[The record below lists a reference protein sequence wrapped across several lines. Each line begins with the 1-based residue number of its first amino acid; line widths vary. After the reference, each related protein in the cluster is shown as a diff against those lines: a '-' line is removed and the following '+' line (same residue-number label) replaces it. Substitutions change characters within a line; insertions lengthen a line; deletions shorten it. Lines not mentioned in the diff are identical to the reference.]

1 MVRLPSF
8 LTHAASLDPQPMRII
23 DERPADAATLGA
35 LIDAAFAEAEH
46 RGGNEG
52 AIVAALRTAGA
63 LPLSLVALG
72 TDGVPVGHVAFSPVR
87 IVSET
92 GDGVAG
98 DWYGLAPLSVLPERQ
113 REGIGA
119 ALVEAGL
126 ARLRAMGAAGC
137 VLLGDPDYYGRFG
150 FRSVPGLGYGDAP
163 APYVQAI
170 SFGGPPPVGDIAYH
184 AAFGG

>member
-1 MVRLPSF
+1 MVRLPF
-8 LTHAASLDPQPMRII
+8 LVDAPAIWTCYLMRII
-23 DERPADAATLGA
+23 DERPTDAATLGA

-46 RGGNEG
+46 RGGHEG
-52 AIVAALRTAGA
+52 AIVAALREAGA
-63 LPLSLVALG
+63 LALSLVALG
-72 TDGVPVGHVAFSPVR
+72 EDGAAVGHVAFSPVH
-87 IVSET
+87 IGSM
-92 GDGVAG
+92 AG

-137 VLLGDPDYYGRFG
+137 VLLGDPDYYRRFG
-150 FRSVPGLGYGDAP
+150 FRTIPGLTYGDAP

-170 SFGGPPPVGDIAYH
+170 SFGGVQPVGAIAYH
-184 AAFGG
+184 AAFDG